1 MKGNMDIAKRNKQV
15 GKIKRVFSIFSLF
28 IQAPK
33 KLLGHYINA
42 QV

>member
-33 KLLGHYINA
+33 KITWALINA